1 MTDKGTRALSDTNG
15 ARSTRQRE
23 SRYAITRDRYDAV
36 LLDLDGVITDTAS
49 IHAACWKQM
58 FDEYLQSQAT
68 QTCEA
73 FRPFDI
79 AADYR
84 VYVDGKP
91 RYDGV
96 RDFLASRGIQ
106 LPEGSPDDPPQ
117 TETVDGLG
125 NRKNEL
131 VNKIIEDKG
140 VEAYEG
146 SVELI
151 HQFRGQGFKI
161 AVVTSSQNCTAVLRA
176 AKLDHCFDVQVDGN
190 VIHAQHLA
198 GKPAPDTFLTA
209 AKLLGVEP
217 SRAVVI
223 EDALSGVEAGFNGNF
238 GLVIGV
244 ARKGNADELR
254 RHGAHLVVNDLGEL
268 VS

>member
-1 MTDKGTRALSDTNG
+1 T
-15 ARSTRQRE
+15 
-23 SRYAITRDRYDAV
+23 
-36 LLDLDGVITDTAS
+36 
-49 IHAACWKQM
+49 
-58 FDEYLQSQAT
+58 
-68 QTCEA
+68 
-73 FRPFDI
+73 
-79 AADYR
+79 
-84 VYVDGKP
+84 
-91 RYDGV
+91 
-96 RDFLASRGIQ
+96 SRGIE

-117 TETVDGLG
+117 AETVDGLG

-131 VNKIIEDKG
+131 VNKIIEDVG
-140 VEAYEG
+140 VEPYEG

-151 HQFRGQGFKI
+151 NQLRLRQFKI

-198 GKPAPDTFLTA
+198 GKPAPDTYLRA

-217 SRAVVI
+217 ARAVVI
-223 EDALSGVEAGFNGNF
+223 EDALSGVEAGYAGRF

-254 RHGAHLVVNDLGEL
+254 RHGAHLVVNDLSEL
-268 VS
+268 VA

>member
-1 MTDKGTRALSDTNG
+1 MSETNG
-15 ARSTRQRE
+15 ERSTREPPSTR
-23 SRYAITRDRYDAV
+23 AITRDRYDAV

-58 FDEYLQSQAT
+58 FDEYLQKRAT
-68 QTCEA
+68 QRGEA

-79 AADYR
+79 ASDYR
-84 VYVDGKP
+84 LYVDGEP

-96 RDFLASRGIQ
+96 RDFLTSRGIK

-117 TETVDGLG
+117 IDTVCGLG
-125 NRKNEL
+125 NRKNQL
-131 VNKIIEDKG
+131 VNEVIHERG
-140 VEAYEG
+140 VEPYEG

-151 HQFRGQGFKI
+151 GQLRHRGFKI
-161 AVVTSSQNCTAVLRA
+161 AVVTSSENCTTVLKA
-176 AKLDHCFDVQVDGN
+176 AKLDHFFDVQVDGN

-198 GKPAPDTFLTA
+198 GKPAPDTYLMA
-209 AKLLGVEP
+209 ARLLRVEP
-217 SRAVVI
+217 MRAVVI
-223 EDALSGVEAGFNGNF
+223 EDALSGVEAGSNGNF

-254 RHGAHLVVNDLGEL
+254 RHGAHLVVNDLGQL
-268 VS
+268 VD